1 LTFKQND
8 VSAPNG
14 ERTAAWHILND
25 CAIALSKAISFD
37 DIVSILVQSFNK
49 LALHVVVGEVNHVQD
64 SVYIS
69 HVSFAEQSSLSVP
82 VKEALVAG
90 LHQKTVPASLLQ
102 AEPFSL
108 KRGDIKLVGHSLLP
122 IGDLLDGYLKDKPIA
137 QVARQVAQNI
147 TLVMASL
154 PTERESDYLFCLIRP
169 GLTED
174 DVPAITA
181 FINLAL
187 AIIDTHTSLQHA
199 EEQRR
204 IAITLQEVSKI
215 VGSSLNLDTVLNLIL
230 VELEKVIPYDSASVL
245 LEDNHTLIL
254 EAGRGFS
261 QLEPVLDVAVP
272 VEENVLYQELKLK
285 QKPIVINDVRL
296 DPRYALWE
304 GTSPIRSW
312 IGIPLIWKNR
322 MLGQISI
329 DSHTENAFVEAEGE
343 LAFTFAQHV
352 ATAIYNARLYR
363 QVMQTATEL
372 RALLD
377 SAREVATTLDTT
389 KVIFSM
395 VSRVKRLMVAELVV
409 VYLIDEETDILNPIV
424 RLDDTNEPAIFDA
437 AKIVAEQ
444 SVVAG
449 EGLISNQA
457 FETVQSDGQTFT
469 FMAVPFIVKDR
480 AIGVITMFRWGTPSF
495 TQTDVDLLTRF
506 ALQTGIAIENSRLYE
521 QVQRR
526 LTRENLINR
535 LTRRIGSKLSLTSLA
550 KDIMQTTQ
558 SIAGADAS
566 ALILV
571 NSTDDDTFLQ
581 FADGIPEADIPA
593 QRADCP
599 GIATDV
605 MAKQKILVTSNLAA
619 EAYNAPVWFDAPIQS
634 VIAVPVTSGNEPL
647 GVLGL
652 FKFTE
657 AFQHSNEILTTLDAI
672 GRQVGVAVENAF
684 LFQQV
689 NDYASNLAEQVEAR
703 TAEIRSQKE
712 QTEAILAGAAD
723 AIIITAA
730 DGTIEYVNPAFTQLT
745 GYFSN
750 QAIGQ
755 TPRII
760 RSDQTPLHIHQKL
773 WQTITDG
780 KVWRGTLKNRRE
792 DGSLYDA
799 DLTIAPI
806 FDQYGNIDKF
816 VGIQRDISKMKE
828 LDRLKTEFLGT
839 AAHELR
845 NPLTTVRGYAELL
858 LARSDFSKEEIERF
872 VGYIYEQS
880 VHLTNLVSDLL
891 DVSKIESGSAFAVNL
906 KQVNPQPYFEE
917 TIAHWRA
924 RVTDDTYR
932 INLIA
937 PENWPEINVDEARLK
952 QTLTNLISNAIK
964 YSPDGGEVT
973 VTVEV
978 SATHMRVSVAD
989 QGIGM
994 TIEEQKHIFEKFW
1007 RADASST
1014 AVEGTGLGMV
1024 IVKHIVEAHGGKIW
1038 VSSRKGKGTVIS
1050 FTLPLLA
1057 SAPTVLIIEDE
1068 PSILE
1073 VEERLLS
1080 LEGYYVMTA
1089 ETGTEGLRLA
1099 KAEQPDLIVLD
1110 LMLPEMN
1117 GEEVL
1122 RQLKTFSA
1130 TDQIPVVVVSA
1141 KSGLAQIENTFSL
1154 GAVDFLTKPFN
1165 VDEYLSRIKIAIN
1178 K

>member
-1 LTFKQND
+1 MNLQPKDRST
-8 VSAPNG
+8 ANG
-14 ERTAAWHILND
+14 EKISSWHILNNS
-25 CAIALSKAISFD
+25 AIALSRATTID
-37 DIVSILVQSFNK
+37 DIVSILIKNFNEM
-49 LALHVVVGEVNHVQD
+49 AFHVVAAEVNQAQD
-64 SVYIS
+64 SLYIS
-69 HVSFAEQSSLSVP
+69 RISFSDEEQLP
-82 VKEALVAG
+82 AMVKEAVLAG
-90 LHQKTVPASLLQ
+90 LHQKTLPASVLQ
-102 AEPFSL
+102 TELFASRDEKVRLVEVSL
-108 KRGDIKLVGHSLLP
+108 QTVSEKLGAYLEDDSLANMVRHLAP
-122 IGDLLDGYLKDKPIA
+122 T
-137 QVARQVAQNI
+137 I
-147 TLVMASL
+147 TFVMASL
-154 PTERESDYLFCLIRP
+154 SSGRESDYLFYLIRP
-169 GLTED
+169 GLDKEAI
-174 DVPAITA
+174 PAITA

-187 AIIDTHTSLQHA
+187 AIADKHTSIHHA

-204 IAITLQEVSKI
+204 IAVTLQEVSKI

-245 LEDNHTLIL
+245 LENDNNLIL

-261 QLEPVLDVAVP
+261 QLEPVLNVAVP
-272 VEENVLYQELKLK
+272 VEENILYQELKLK

-322 MLGQISI
+322 VLGQISI
-329 DSHTENAFVEAEGE
+329 DSYAENAFVESEGE

-352 ATAIYNARLYR
+352 ATAINNARLYR

-377 SAREVATTLDTT
+377 SAREVASTLDTT

-395 VSRVKRLMVAELVV
+395 VSRVKRLMVADLVV
-409 VYLIDEETDILNPIV
+409 VYLMAEETDILNPIV
-424 RLDDTNEPAIFDA
+424 RLDDTSEPAVFNA
-437 AKIVAEQ
+437 AGKVAEQ
-444 SVVAG
+444 AVAAG
-449 EGLISNQA
+449 EGLVSNHLLDDVA
-457 FETVQSDGQTFT
+457 SAEKNST
-469 FMAVPFIVKDR
+469 FMAVPFMVKDR

-495 TQTDVDLLTRF
+495 ILTDVDLLTRF

-535 LTRRIGSKLSLTSLA
+535 LTRRIGSKLSLPALA
-550 KDIMQTTQ
+550 NDIIETTQ
-558 SIAGADAS
+558 SITGADAG

-571 NSTDDDTFLQ
+571 NSADDDTFLQ
-581 FADGIPEADIPA
+581 FTDGIPLADISDL
-593 QRADCP
+593 RAECP
-599 GIATDV
+599 GIAAEV
-605 MAKQKILVTSNLAA
+605 MTKQKILVTA
-619 EAYNAPVWFDAPIQS
+619 ELSAETYNSPVWFDTVIQS
-634 VIAVPVTSGNEPL
+634 VIAVPVTSGDEPL

-652 FKFTE
+652 FKFSE
-657 AFQHSNEILTTLDAI
+657 AFHHSSEILATLDAI

-689 NDYASNLAEQVEAR
+689 NDYAHNLAEQVEAR

-723 AIIITAA
+723 VIIITDAR
-730 DGTIEYVNPAFTQLT
+730 GTIEYVNPAFTQLT
-745 GYFSN
+745 GYFPN

-755 TPRII
+755 NPRILH
-760 RSDQTPLHIHQKL
+760 SGQTPPHIYKKL
-773 WQTITDG
+773 WQTITSG
-780 KVWRGTLKNRRE
+780 KVWRGTLKNKRE

-806 FDQYGNIDKF
+806 FDQYSNIDKF
-816 VGIQRDISKMKE
+816 VGIQRDISKMTE

-891 DVSKIESGSAFAVNL
+891 DVSKIESGSAFAINP

-917 TIAHWRA
+917 AIAHWQA
-924 RVTDDTYR
+924 RMAAEYQ

-937 PENWPEINVDEARLK
+937 PERWPEINIDEARIK
-952 QTLTNLISNAIK
+952 QAFNNLISNAVK
-964 YSPDGGEVT
+964 YSPAGNEVT

-978 SATHMRVSVAD
+978 SVTHLRVSVAD

-994 TIEEQKHIFEKFW
+994 TIEEQKHVFEKFW

-1050 FTLPLLA
+1050 FTLPLPA
-1057 SAPTVLIIEDE
+1057 STPTILIIEDE

-1080 LEGYYVMTA
+1080 LEGYCVITA
-1089 ETGTEGLRLA
+1089 QTGTEGLRLA
-1099 KAEQPDLIVLD
+1099 KTEQPDLIVLD

-1122 RQLKTFSA
+1122 HQLKAFSP
-1130 TDQIPVVVVSA
+1130 TNQIPVVVVSA
-1141 KSGLAQIENTFSL
+1141 KSGLSHIENTFSL

-1165 VDEYLSRIKIAIN
+1165 VDEYLSRIKLAIN